1 MSSEK
6 HTAVDAGST
15 AAPVA
20 DEPVQGQP
28 DRLDDT
34 DTFDIGELWRDVGG
48 SD

>member
-1 MSSEK
+1 MP
-6 HTAVDAGST
+6 TAKPDRDDLT
-15 AAPVA
+15 RLA